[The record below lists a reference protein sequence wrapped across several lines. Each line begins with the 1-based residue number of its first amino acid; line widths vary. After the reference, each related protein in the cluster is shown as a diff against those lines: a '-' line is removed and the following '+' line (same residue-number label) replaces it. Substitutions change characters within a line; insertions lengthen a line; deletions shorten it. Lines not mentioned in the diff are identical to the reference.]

1 MGNSL
6 CSFINDSI
14 ICIYIRLHRKS
25 NREKQHRKGHGR
37 KFIFTILK
45 KCKNTSIFS
54 YLWQKNLILHN
65 FPDEK
70 NNAYRI
76 YIYIY
81 MHVDQHLHTWSENK
95 LNKTPLLSLLGDSRL
110 RSCLLLSPN
119 MLAHYQHADQAFAYP
134 TYW

>member
-1 MGNSL
+1 MIQLYVYIFDCTGKVIERNS
-6 CSFINDSI
+6 I
-14 ICIYIRLHRKS
+14 
-25 NREKQHRKGHGR
+25 EKGHGR

-76 YIYIY
+76 YIYACRSTFA
-81 MHVDQHLHTWSENK
+81 HLIRK
-95 LNKTPLLSLLGDSRL
+95 
-110 RSCLLLSPN
+110 
-119 MLAHYQHADQAFAYP
+119 
-134 TYW
+134 